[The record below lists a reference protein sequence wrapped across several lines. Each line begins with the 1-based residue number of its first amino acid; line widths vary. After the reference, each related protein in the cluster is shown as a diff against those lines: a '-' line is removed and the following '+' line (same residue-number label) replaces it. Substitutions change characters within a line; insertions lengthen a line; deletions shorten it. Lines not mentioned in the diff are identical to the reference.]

1 MKNNNLDTSKIMY
14 RADELMNAAPNRYRM
29 VVQVANRA
37 KRQHFEKVDAYSD
50 LVLKPV
56 NRAIIEIA
64 DELTQVEIIAEDD
77 ISVSSPLSKTKLNN
91 KSPLKQS
98 NSSLLSPSGLT
109 GRCLG
114 SNHNL
119 QQLLK
124 KLADPQAWNMMVG
137 WINSSVCDID
147 LDQARISTQRLIDKH
162 PTKSPRQIAEI
173 LFLHK
178 SAQVAG
184 VDLVRAIPR
193 SEEIIRVLSGWDLP
207 SVAKLCTEMVFQIAI
222 IYQME
227 QSLEEHQL
235 QITNVFALALLNEQ
249 AIDAKFSLLKQYGE
263 LKTRLIATGLSAL
276 AKATMV
282 CAIANSACVFFE
294 HQSLVAA
301 GETDKLLIKAGNF
314 LFGVSGSH
322 ATQKEID
329 IKLSQAKELTVSVS

>member
-14 RADELMNAAPNRYRM
+14 RSEELMSAASNRYRIT
-29 VVQVANRA
+29 VQVANRA
-37 KRQHFEKVDAYSD
+37 KRRRYEELENFDD
-50 LVLKPV
+50 PRMKPV
-56 NRAIIEIA
+56 IRAIIEMS
-64 DELTQVEIIAEDD
+64 DELNQPGIITEDN
-77 ISVSSPLSKTKLNN
+77 ISVSSSFSKTKLNN

-98 NSSLLSPSGLT
+98 NSSSLSRSELDSKS
-109 GRCLG
+109 LK
-114 SNHNL
+114 NKQYL
-119 QQLLK
+119 QLLK
-124 KLADPQAWNMMVG
+124 RLADPQSWNMMVG
-137 WINSSVCDID
+137 WVSSSVCRID
-147 LDQARISTQRLIDKH
+147 LDAARISTQRLIDKH
-162 PTKSPRQIAEI
+162 PTKSSRQIAEI

-184 VDLVRAIPR
+184 VDLVRAIPY
-193 SEEIIRVLSGWDLP
+193 SEQIIRVLSGWDLP

-227 QSLEEHQL
+227 QSLEEQKL

-249 AIDAKFSLLKQYGE
+249 AINAKFSLLKQHGE
-263 LKTRLIATGLSAL
+263 LTTQLLATGLSAL

-301 GETDKLLIKAGNF
+301 GETDKLLTKAGSF

-322 ATQKEID
+322 AIQNKID
-329 IKLSQAKELTVSVS
+329 IKLSKAKELTA